1 MNGSSGMHAVSQG
14 YIFIILIYGA
24 LKMCCV
30 FDIKKILYITIINI
44 LFNIQYDIFLN

>member
-1 MNGSSGMHAVSQG
+1 MDGSSGMHAVSQG

-30 FDIKKILYITIINI
+30 FDIKKNPLYNNNKYFI
-44 LFNIQYDIFLN
+44 